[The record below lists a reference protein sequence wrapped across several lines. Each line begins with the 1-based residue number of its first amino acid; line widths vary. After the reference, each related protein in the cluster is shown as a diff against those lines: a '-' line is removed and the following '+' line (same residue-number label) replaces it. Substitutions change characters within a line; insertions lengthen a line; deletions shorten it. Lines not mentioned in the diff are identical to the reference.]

1 MFEKVRAVLV
11 EVTSDESHDSKLFYL
26 RIDPE
31 KMDNP
36 MYDLISL
43 LETLKLGH
51 SYAFKSYKM

>member
-1 MFEKVRAVLV
+1 M

-36 MYDLISL
+36 MYDLIAL

-51 SYAFKSYKM
+51 SYAFESYKM

>member
-1 MFEKVRAVLV
+1 M
-11 EVTSDESHDSKLFYL
+11 EVTSDESHDSELFYL
-26 RIDPE
+26 RLDTE

-51 SYAFKSYKM
+51 SYAFESYQM